1 MNTIDVYKEEDLLKT
16 INGKFIVEA
25 YRCKR
30 IGSTVIGLC
39 ENSSPMFC
47 RQEND
52 IPETDHSW
60 MQSLNNQSSILKHDG
75 QEIEYNSI
83 CPKIAWGITAYLL
96 FYFHKIA
103 NGRLLFKVNQKK
115 VEHPI
120 IFDYYYELNRN
131 YYTKANK
138 VYYEDCEAINEL
150 AKFDKEFIEYHI
162 SQEES
167 LINRQNTS
175 IPDCIKEKA
184 KEYIEW
190 IKINYIKN
198 EQCIKEKKN
207 TPSPY
212 SLEIIPNL
220 KEEEKED
227 TSFRSLI
234 QYEDK
239 DKLLERLHFLID
251 PNPKKGS
258 LIAAIIQKAY
268 IDKYILEL
276 PNEATFRS
284 EFKLDCTWEAV
295 RKSFISTPYI
305 KTSSSYIK
313 MMQIKILD

>member
-39 ENSSPMFC
+39 KNSSPMFC

-52 IPETDHSW
+52 IPETECSW
-60 MQSLNNQSSILKHDG
+60 IQVLNNQSSILKHDG

-96 FYFHKIA
+96 FYSDKDDRGDIYFEINDEAVEEQILFDSYFSLNENKYKTDNKKRHKSCIS
-103 NGRLLFKVNQKK
+103 RKK
-115 VEHPI
+115 
-120 IFDYYYELNRN
+120 
-131 YYTKANK
+131 T
-138 VYYEDCEAINEL
+138 NE
-150 AKFDKEFIEYHI
+150 FDKEFIEYHI

-167 LINRQNTS
+167 LINKQNTS
-175 IPDCIKEKA
+175 IPDYIKDKA

>member
-190 IKINYIKN
+190 IKSNRNDKEIDNAHVNTTKYPSELLDLFNGHEELINKLIGKSDDEKAQLIREWNKGKDGKPLIKN
-198 EQCIKEKKN
+198 FKDRLRKEYATQLKKAGLISESIEN
-207 TPSPY
+207 
-212 SLEIIPNL
+212 
-220 KEEEKED
+220 
-227 TSFRSLI
+227 FR
-234 QYEDK
+234 K
-239 DKLLERLHFLID
+239 KL
-251 PNPKKGS
+251 S
-258 LIAAIIQKAY
+258 
-268 IDKYILEL
+268 
-276 PNEATFRS
+276 
-284 EFKLDCTWEAV
+284 
-295 RKSFISTPYI
+295 
-305 KTSSSYIK
+305 
-313 MMQIKILD
+313 